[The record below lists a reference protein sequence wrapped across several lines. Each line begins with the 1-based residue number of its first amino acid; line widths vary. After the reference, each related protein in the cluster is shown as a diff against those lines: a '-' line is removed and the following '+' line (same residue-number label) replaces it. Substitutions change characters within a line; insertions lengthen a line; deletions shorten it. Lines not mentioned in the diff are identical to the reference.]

1 MPVLEHDFNKDQIM
15 TLVWAVLASGHD
27 LGKDCPGY
35 VVKCSALMLWNKWI
49 DFLKKNLIFFSI

>member
-35 VVKCSALMLWNKWI
+35 IVKCFALTLWNKWI
-49 DFLKKNLIFFSI
+49 DFFLFF